1 MRRPG
6 VDQSYETDLDRVAED
21 ALDLVERLRED
32 DPRRVFEQLRLLAEL
47 HPAKYAQITM
57 TLAAFVNPDEGTV
70 ALQRRVDAIAENRA
84 HLSVLAS

>member
-1 MRRPG
+1 M
-6 VDQSYETDLDRVAED
+6 DQSYETDLDRVAED

-70 ALQRRVDAIAENRA
+70 ALQRRLDAIAENRA
-84 HLSVLAS
+84 HLSASAS

>member
-1 MRRPG
+1 M
-6 VDQSYETDLDRVAED
+6 DQSYETDLDRVAED

-57 TLAAFVNPDEGTV
+57 ALAAFVNPDEGTV

-84 HLSVLAS
+84 HLSASAS